1 MHIYKADLR
10 DLTNCLTL
18 DGSYETDFVWQV
30 TQQQDSSQFVTR
42 FQTVRLPRAMRVQYP
57 AWSEALL
64 AHQQRGDLILVAAES
79 AEVRGY
85 LDQETQPDQ
94 GIAWLHHLVVAADR
108 RRQGVGTA
116 LLQRGV
122 QHARQLELSHM
133 MTVVQSKNY
142 PAIQFLSRQGFRFCG
157 YNERY
162 YHNRDIGLY
171 FVRGL

>member
-1 MHIYKADLR
+1 MHIYKAALR
-10 DLTNCLTL
+10 DLASCLTL

-30 TQQQDSSQFVTR
+30 TQQQDSGQFIAR

-64 AHQQRGDLILVAAES
+64 THQQRGDLILVAAETS
-79 AEVRGY
+79 EVRGY

-94 GIAWLHHLVVAADR
+94 GLAWLHHLVVAADR
-108 RRQGVGTA
+108 RRQGIGTA
-116 LLQRGV
+116 LLQRGI

-142 PAIQFLSRQGFRFCG
+142 PAIQFLGQQGFRFCG

-162 YHNRDIGLY
+162 YYNRDIGLY